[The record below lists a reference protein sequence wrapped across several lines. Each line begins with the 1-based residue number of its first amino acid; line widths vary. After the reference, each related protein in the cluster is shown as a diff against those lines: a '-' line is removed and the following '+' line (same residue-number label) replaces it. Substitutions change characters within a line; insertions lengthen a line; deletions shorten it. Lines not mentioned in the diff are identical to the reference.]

1 MKLTKSFTVR
11 IDGNKSKIEYLH
23 QQLSE
28 IQKLSEFT
36 YSLDKENWKKLT
48 PLYNRCR
55 EEFPSLKSKVVQNF
69 LRFHFTTS
77 NWKMKTKKP
86 PKASILIDYQSCGLL
101 YDENTK
107 LSNYWIRFH
116 RKNFPLFGKILL
128 RKIQNPKD
136 LKLIQIFKRKNKLYC
151 KLTVSKEVVALPKPN
166 KNSKSVGLDVNSK
179 RIVLSNNDFYDL
191 KRHYHRKIEH
201 YKNNQ
206 KDRNIQ
212 NYTKDT
218 LHKMMK

>member
-1 MKLTKSFTVR
+1 LKITKSFTVR
-11 IDGNKSKIEYLH
+11 IDGNKSKINYLH
-23 QQLSE
+23 QQLSD
-28 IQKLSEFT
+28 IQKLSEFA
-36 YSLDKENWKKLT
+36 YSLGKENWKKLT

-55 EEFPSLKSKVVQNF
+55 EEFPSLKSKIVQNF

-77 NWKMKTKKP
+77 NWKKKTKKP
-86 PKASILIDYQSCGLL
+86 PKASILVDYQSCGLL
-101 YDENTK
+101 CNENTK

-128 RKIQNPKD
+128 KKIQDPKE

-151 KLTVSKEVVALPKPN
+151 KLTVSKEVVSLPKPIRD
-166 KNSKSVGLDVNSK
+166 SKSIGLDINSK

-201 YKNNQ
+201 
-206 KDRNIQ
+206 
-212 NYTKDT
+212 
-218 LHKMMK
+218 